1 MIHSIQDFLFP
12 AKVEKVVNPTYDLM
26 LTLYIHFRL
35 QLIPGK
41 LTFRSSAHS
50 KSFPLVK
57 SGMVS
62 FIKEQKERVGI
73 FTSFL
78 IFLAYIP

>member
-1 MIHSIQDFLFP
+1 M
-12 AKVEKVVNPTYDLM
+12 EKVVNPTYYL
-26 LTLYIHFRL
+26 LRTLYIQYRL
-35 QLIPGK
+35 QLIPGN

-57 SGMVS
+57 NDMVS
-62 FIKEQKERVGI
+62 FIEEQKERVGF

-78 IFLAYIP
+78 IFLAYMPEPEFQ